1 MPYDTIFNY
10 SRLCHCLCIFQLL
23 QQNAAWILV
32 TTLSLTTQPI
42 IYADQ
47 PAWSAGADRHLPI
60 AVC

>member
-10 SRLCHCLCIFQLL
+10 SRLCHCLRSFQLL
-23 QQNAAWILV
+23 QQNAARILL
-32 TTLSLTTQPI
+32 TLSLTPQPI

-47 PAWSAGADRHLPI
+47 PVQSVGVDRHLPI